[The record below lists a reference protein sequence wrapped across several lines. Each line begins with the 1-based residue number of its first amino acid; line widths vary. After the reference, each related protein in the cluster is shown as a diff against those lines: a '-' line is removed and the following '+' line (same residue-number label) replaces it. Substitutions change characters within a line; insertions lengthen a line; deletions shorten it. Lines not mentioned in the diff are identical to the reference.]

1 MSHTRETVLAATA
14 GRDRVIDA
22 VKAGAL
28 CLVIL
33 GHALAWNV
41 SPDGTASNTLD
52 AVPAAAPLT
61 WVLQTLPLF
70 FLAAGAGL
78 ARIGGEPAA
87 DRVASRVERLT
98 APALPLMLVTVV
110 LSLVAGALVSADA
123 GAAAGVLPTQLL
135 WFLGVYLMLV
145 VVSPVLVR
153 LRSGWWLLVAIVLI
167 GTVDVLRVTVDETL
181 GWINLLLVWSLF
193 AAAGMR
199 LTALRALPRGL
210 LASGLVLSVLA
221 AVTLVLVGPYSSA
234 LITTTATPGITNL
247 APPTLVLALAG
258 AAQVCLLLLLWPV
271 LARLLDRD
279 AVWVPVAVFGSRAM
293 ELYLWHMLG
302 FTLAIGIVLATGIA
316 PAPLTLGWWLLHVAV
331 AALVVTIVW
340 LLAPALARTAR
351 ALAQL
356 LGRLTSLNLARR
368 PVAVVMAC
376 AVLASATLLAVS
388 ESGMA
393 DPLQA
398 RIVIVLPYVPAAAL
412 VVLGIIVGAAH
423 TSRRD

>member
-1 MSHTRETVLAATA
+1 MSHTREAVLAATT

-123 GAAAGVLPTQLL
+123 GAAAGLLPTQLL

-167 GTVDVLRVTVDETL
+167 GTVDVLRVTVDDTL

-247 APPTLVLALAG
+247 APPTLVLAFAG

-271 LARLLDRD
+271 LSRLLDRD

-302 FTLAIGIVLATGIA
+302 FTLAIGIVLASGIA
-316 PAPLTLGWWLLHVAV
+316 PAPLTPGWWLLHVAV

-340 LLAPALARTAR
+340 LLAPALARTAHV
-351 ALAQL
+351 LAHL
-356 LGRLTSLNLARR
+356 LGRVARLDLARR

-393 DPLQA
+393 DPLHA